1 VAPVRFD
8 RAIDAVGKIHFVSL
22 TWQSHESVQESEC
35 GLERVAQVGPRSYF
49 GRLQNWSIGP
59 LFLASRP
66 LRRVAGPKH
75 KETKQKCSRIMLA
88 ERADER
94 GPCLRRALTGS
105 PNSYPLPSIDFGFS
119 YGGLLLHVLG
129 LSLASIGERQAPL

>member
-22 TWQSHESVQESEC
+22 TWQSHESVQESER
-35 GLERVAQVGPRSYF
+35 GLERVVLAGWAPIFFLGGSKIGVSGLYF
-49 GRLQNWSIGP
+49 G
-59 LFLASRP
+59 P

-94 GPCLRRALTGS
+94 GPCLRRTLAGS
-105 PNSYPLPSIDFGFS
+105 PNSYLLPSIDFGFS

-129 LSLASIGERQAPL
+129 LSLAWIGERQAPP